1 MEIALFK
8 ILSPYVY
15 KQISARNS
23 DYKYVC
29 CICEQTEGQRG
40 GGTGWARGEGG
51 QGGRGGEGGQNEER
65 KLSSTPPC
73 DYSPVAYTRTRQPLK
88 NSLVWNKMCHSQ
100 NIKTLI

>member
-29 CICEQTEGQRG
+29 CICEQTEGHRG
-40 GGTGWARGEGG
+40 GGTGW
-51 QGGRGGEGGQNEER
+51 GRGGQNEER

-73 DYSPVAYTRTRQPLK
+73 DYSPVAYTRTHTATAKEL
-88 NSLVWNKMCHSQ
+88 LG
-100 NIKTLI
+100 LE